1 MLHKNVFDGP
11 RTIGIMDLCP
21 HKRKYSVE
29 MKLYI
34 ILIDSPFRSIYYLE
48 TSIEYLKRKYYSGP
62 NDFRAKHE

>member
-1 MLHKNVFDGP
+1 MRHKHVFDGP
-11 RTIGIMDLCP
+11 RTIGIMDVCP

-34 ILIDSPFRSIYYLE
+34 LLIKSSIYYLE

-62 NDFRAKHE
+62 NDFRAEHEKSK